1 MMCFMSRGGFWVLV
15 RSVDN
20 DMNVVVIY
28 IISNVLQSMI
38 SLSRHS
44 TIRGHHSMGS
54 NVLLFLHC
62 RT

>member
-28 IISNVLQSMI
+28 IISNVLQPMI
-38 SLSRHS
+38 SLSLSLSSQHYS
-44 TIRGHHSMGS
+44 WASQYGE
-54 NVLLFLHC
+54 
-62 RT
+62 